1 MTLFTK
7 KEKQVI
13 IILIGVL
20 IGGYGIKLY
29 NQSNIYEGFNS
40 ISQKEKEK
48 FKQIAENAFID
59 PSKQSQNS
67 KSSVNKSTSEKDYK
81 PTEEIININTAQKKV
96 LIKLPNV
103 GKVTAE
109 RIIKYRDDFG
119 PFKTGTDLLKIKGI
133 GKKTLNKILPKI
145 IF

>member
-48 FKQIAENAFID
+48 FKQIAENAFIN

-67 KSSVNKSTSEKDYK
+67 KSTSEKDYK

>member
-48 FKQIAENAFID
+48 FKQIAENAI
-59 PSKQSQNS
+59 
-67 KSSVNKSTSEKDYK
+67 
-81 PTEEIININTAQKKV
+81 
-96 LIKLPNV
+96 
-103 GKVTAE
+103 
-109 RIIKYRDDFG
+109 
-119 PFKTGTDLLKIKGI
+119 
-133 GKKTLNKILPKI
+133 
-145 IF
+145 

>member
-29 NQSNIYEGFNS
+29 NQSNIYEGFSS
-40 ISQKEKEK
+40 ISQKEKGK
-48 FKQIAENAFID
+48 FKQIAENDFIE
-59 PSKQSQNS
+59 SSIQSQNS

-81 PTEEIININTAQKKV
+81 PTQEIININTAQKKD

-103 GKVTAE
+103 GKVTAK
-109 RIIKYRDDFG
+109 RIIMYRDDFG
-119 PFKTGTDLLKIKGI
+119 PFKPFKTGTDL
-133 GKKTLNKILPKI
+133 
-145 IF
+145 F

>member
-29 NQSNIYEGFNS
+29 NQSNIYEGFSS

-48 FKQIAENAFID
+48 FKQIAENAFIE
-59 PSKQSQNS
+59 SSIQSQNS

-81 PTEEIININTAQKKV
+81 PTEEIININTAQKKD

-109 RIIKYRDDFG
+109 RIIMYRDDFG

-133 GKKTLNKILPKI
+133 GKKTLEKILPNI